1 MAFIA
6 ASRGYKLIIIMPST
20 YSIERRIILRALG
33 AEVYLA
39 DPAVGFEG
47 FVKKGEEI
55 LNRTPN
61 GYILGQFENPA
72 NPEVLFSLILQHRPA
87 F

>member
-1 MAFIA
+1 M
-6 ASRGYKLIIIMPST
+6 
-20 YSIERRIILRALG
+20 G

-47 FVKKGEEI
+47 LVKKGEEI